1 MSYSDWIQSSKS
13 ERVWLEDSMTALA
26 QFAFIA
32 PIHRIKHWNQS
43 SRRRVKCWASEGEC
57 VFCKQN
63 IPKINE
69 FTYGLYH
76 SDSEYIGG
84 GKTTV
89 SYLSATLATHTL
101 FQKTFSELIDKSI
114 NPTDKVFELGRTK
127 IKTVSGR
134 SVNGYEILETDKEA
148 FVKEK
153 FRPSLYNS
161 EEQEVRWVVPEEI
174 VEFLKDKDGEPIS
187 LIDLFLLLKDNFGG
201 LKDKDLKTY
210 AVKLVSNNVLDLRKA
225 KEKWI

>member
-210 AVKLVSNNVLDLRKA
+210 AVQLVNNNVVALRKA

>member
-69 FTYGLYH
+69 FTYGIYH

-101 FQKTFSELIDKSI
+101 FQKTFSELIEAGI

-134 SVNGYEILETDKEA
+134 SVNGYEMLGTDKEV

-210 AVKLVSNNVLDLRKA
+210 AVKLVNNNVLDLRKA

>member
-13 ERVWLEDSMTALA
+13 KRVWLEDSMTALV

-134 SVNGYEILETDKEA
+134 SVNGYEMLETDKEA

-210 AVKLVSNNVLDLRKA
+210 AVKLVNNNVLDLRKA

>member
-101 FQKTFSELIDKSI
+101 FQKTFSELIDKGI

-134 SVNGYEILETDKEA
+134 SVNGYEMLETDKEV

>member
-210 AVKLVSNNVLDLRKA
+210 AVKLVNNNVLDLRKA

>member
-43 SRRRVKCWASEGEC
+43 SRRRVKCWDSEGEC
-57 VFCKQN
+57 IFCKQN

-76 SDSEYIGG
+76 HESEYMGG

-101 FQKTFSELIDKSI
+101 FQKTFSELIEKNV
-114 NPTDKVFELGRTK
+114 NPTDKIFELCRTK

-134 SVNGYEILETDKEA
+134 AVNGYQITETDEKV

-161 EEQEVRWVVPEEI
+161 EEQEVHWVVPEEI
-174 VEFLKDKDGEPIS
+174 AEFLKEKDGEPMS

-201 LKDKDLKTY
+201 LKEKDLKTY
-210 AVKLVSNNVLDLRKA
+210 AVRLVNNNVIDLRKA
-225 KEKWI
+225 KERWI